1 MAVRCA
7 EKHGYPGD
15 VDDLDLL
22 SIGLAVVLSQDDT
35 VAPGATEME
44 T

>member
-1 MAVRCA
+1 MQRRLV
-7 EKHGYPGD
+7 GYPGD